1 MFKINSWYP
10 ILAFYETKEVV
21 LYPGTIILT
30 FHVVTSVP
38 QFFVA
43 LESNITDGFGNSRTP
58 FMGKSQ
64 QNRMHQWTLTQKY

>member
-30 FHVVTSVP
+30 FHIVTSVP
-38 QFFVA
+38 QCFVA
-43 LESNITDGFGNSRTP
+43 LESNI
-58 FMGKSQ
+58 
-64 QNRMHQWTLTQKY
+64 